1 MLFGKP
7 KLAPEERRARIEE
20 IEALISADK
29 SAEAYARAREL
40 EKLDSAAAALSM
52 AYFSLMGENVREDA
66 SAAARYAEKYARST
80 PDDARGWRRL
90 GYAQMTQRNFADA
103 A

>member
-66 SAAARYAEKYARST
+66 SAAARDAEK
-80 PDDARGWRRL
+80 
-90 GYAQMTQRNFADA
+90 
-103 A
+103 